1 MKPSKVFYLLGILL
15 ITISLSISCEKSNDD
30 NPGDP
35 VPINL
40 TDKQVAL
47 VKSGNEFAFDIF
59 RKTLENEA
67 PEKNI
72 MISPLSI
79 SYALSMTVNGA
90 DGPTR
95 DSILKAL
102 RVSNI
107 SIEELNR
114 SYKDLTAAL
123 LSVDKRVAMKI
134 ANSVWTEQNFSVKKA
149 FIDVL
154 TDYYMA
160 ESKPFNIND
169 ANTPSIINQWI
180 KDNTNGLIKDMID
193 QLDPATVMLL
203 INAIYFKGMWK
214 YEFDKAETT
223 QRPFSVSGGSQLE
236 VPSMSQAETHKVYQ
250 GEGFTMVEL
259 PYGQGNFVMDVILPD
274 TQSGTSFFTNV
285 NESDFNEW
293 TKSLSPRKVNLY
305 MPRFKYKYKKTLN
318 EILADMGMTIAFTD
332 IADFTNIA
340 EAPLHIDSVLHQT
353 FIETNEEGT
362 EAAAA
367 TAVIVVLTTNELDTT
382 LLIDINRPFI
392 YIIRE
397 ITTNTIIFMGRVSNP
412 LSE

>member
-1 MKPSKVFYLLGILL
+1 MKPSKVFYFFGILL
-15 ITISLSISCEKSNDD
+15 IPTSLSISCEKGNDD

-40 TDKQVAL
+40 TAQQVAL

-59 RKTLENEA
+59 RKIVENEP

-90 DGPTR
+90 NGATR

-107 SIEELNR
+107 SIEELNH

-134 ANSVWTEQNFSVKKA
+134 ANSLWTEQNFSVKKA
-149 FIDVL
+149 FIDILVN
-154 TDYYMA
+154 YYMA
-160 ESKPFNIND
+160 ESKSFNIND
-169 ANTPSIINQWI
+169 PNTPSIINHWI
-180 KDNTNGLIKDMID
+180 EKNTNGLIKDMID

-214 YEFDKAETT
+214 YEFDEAETKPRQFT
-223 QRPFSVSGGSQLE
+223 VAGGGQLE

-274 TQSGTSFFTNV
+274 NQLNTSFLDNFS
-285 NESDFNEW
+285 ELKFNEW

-318 EILADMGMTIAFTD
+318 EVLGDMGMAIAFTD
-332 IADFTNIA
+332 FADFRNIAD
-340 EAPLHIDSVLHQT
+340 APLCIDSVLHQT

-367 TAVIVVLTTNELDTT
+367 TVVAINLTSLGPDNP

-397 ITTNTIIFMGRVSNP
+397 TTTDTIIFMGRVSNP

>member
-1 MKPSKVFYLLGILL
+1 MKPSGIFYLFGILL
-15 ITISLSISCEKSNDD
+15 IPISLSISCEKSNDD

-35 VPINL
+35 IPINL
-40 TDKQVAL
+40 TGKQVAL

-59 RKTLENEA
+59 RKILENEP

-123 LSVDKRVAMKI
+123 LSVDKKVAMKI

-180 KDNTNGLIKDMID
+180 EDNTNGLIKDMID

-214 YEFDKAETT
+214 YEFDKAETKPRQFT
-223 QRPFSVSGGSQLE
+223 VAGGGQLE
-236 VPSMSQAETHKVYQ
+236 VPSMSQAETHKVFQ

-274 TQSGTSFFTNV
+274 NQLNTLFIANLS
-285 NESDFNEW
+285 ELKFNEW
-293 TKSLSPRKVNLY
+293 TKSLSPGKVNLY
-305 MPRFKYKYKKTLN
+305 MPRFKYKYKKSLN
-318 EILADMGMTIAFTD
+318 EILADMGMEIAFTD
-332 IADFTNIA
+332 YADFTNIA
-340 EAPLHIDSVLHQT
+340 DAPLRIDSVLHQT

-367 TAVIVVLTTNELDTT
+367 TVVAIILTSLGPDNP

-412 LSE
+412 LLE